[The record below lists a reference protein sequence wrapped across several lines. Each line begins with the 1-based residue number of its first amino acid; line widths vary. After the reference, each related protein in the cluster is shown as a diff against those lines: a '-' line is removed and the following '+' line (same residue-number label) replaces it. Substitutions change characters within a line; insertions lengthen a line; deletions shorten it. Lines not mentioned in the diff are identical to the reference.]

1 MAKVLVVYYSQTGMT
16 EKMASYIAE
25 GIRFTG
31 NLADTEPISKIIGA
45 DDLKGYD
52 GYIFG
57 APTISLDVPEP
68 MKAFLNLAKSA
79 TLKGKLGGA
88 FGPYRHEVAY
98 APGGKAAEILF
109 DTLENALEMEP
120 FELGP
125 LRLKEAMVDDIE
137 GLRACQAYGKAFGEE
152 LGIKKSEPHVS
163 AQIQNDIE
171 LEEDIVSVHK
181 DEMEG

>member
-1 MAKVLVVYYSQTGMT
+1 MAN
-16 EKMASYIAE
+16 YIAE

-31 NLADTEPISKIIGA
+31 NLADTKPISKIISA
-45 DDLKGYD
+45 YDLNGYD

-57 APTISLDVPEP
+57 APTISLNVPEP
-68 MKAFLNLAKSA
+68 MKVFLALAKRA
-79 TLKGKLGGA
+79 KLKGKLGGA

-109 DTLENALEMEP
+109 DTLECALEMEP

-125 LRLKEAMVDDIE
+125 LRLKEVLVNDIE
-137 GLRACQAYGKAFGEE
+137 GLRACQAYGKAFGEN
-152 LGIKKSEPHVS
+152 LNVKASETRLS
-163 AQIQNDIE
+163 AQIEKDIE